1 MNRILAAALLVSLA
15 STVVPAAARAA
26 DEYATTKDAE
36 QLVHRAAAFLK
47 REGRVKALAAF
58 NDRKGPFA
66 YRDLYVFAYELDGTC
81 LAHPTKPERV
91 GKNNLG
97 DKDPDGKLFVKE
109 RLALARK
116 NGRGW
121 QDYKFHNPATNRV
134 EQKVAYFELVDGVV
148 LVAGAYKR

>member
-1 MNRILAAALLVSLA
+1 MRKMIAAALLVPAALA
-15 STVVPAAARAA
+15 VATAARAA
-26 DEYATTKDAE
+26 DAYATTKDAE
-36 QLVHRAAAFLK
+36 QLVHRAAAYLK
-47 REGRVKALAAF
+47 KEGRAKALAAF
-58 NDRKGPFA
+58 NDRSGPFA
-66 YRDLYVFAYELDGTC
+66 YRDLYVFAYDLDGTC

-116 NGRGW
+116 NGKGW
-121 QDYKFHNPATNRV
+121 QDYKFHNPASNQV